1 MIDLHT
7 VLNPEQYEAA
17 TAGGGPLLVLAAA
30 GTGKTQTLVYRVA
43 HLIDQGIPPYSI
55 LLLTFTN
62 RAASEMLE
70 RARAVA
76 GDQAGW
82 TRRNASC
89 EESAS
94 SSLTE
99 CRSER

>member
-1 MIDLHT
+1 M
-7 VLNPEQYEAA
+7 
-17 TAGGGPLLVLAAA
+17 LAAA

-70 RARAVA
+70 RARTVV
-76 GDQAGW
+76 GPSVGSVWSGTFHHVCNRILRTMPGPQDNCQ
-82 TRRNASC
+82 
-89 EESAS
+89 
-94 SSLTE
+94 
-99 CRSER
+99 